1 MKQFYFIAVVA
12 LAFCVSAISPVT
24 AQQASSYETEDQ
36 PFSSYKD
43 FRVAVGGGY
52 AYRLGKIEET
62 SNPEIDDM
70 NKKLRNGYVIDAEA
84 QYFFRESWGVG
95 LNANL
100 CTASTSGSGFT
111 LPGLDQTIDSYDE
124 TQRCLYVGPA
134 FAARSESDR
143 FLLVTSIGIGP
154 LVFMDDITIDGV
166 EMSGNKTTV
175 GINAGFSGEYKMNNR
190 MGLGLKLS
198 YTMGTINSINF
209 EGQNIPSDEKIN
221 VSNLI
226 FTVFLSFR
234 SW

>member
-1 MKQFYFIAVVA
+1 MKQFYFIAVAAV
-12 LAFCVSAISPVT
+12 AFCASAISPVT
-24 AQQASSYETEDQ
+24 AQQASSYGTEDQ

-62 SNPEIDDM
+62 SDPEIDDM
-70 NKKLRNGYVIDAEA
+70 NKKLRNGFVIDVDA
-84 QYFFRESWGVG
+84 QYFFKESWGVG

-111 LPGLDQTIDSYDE
+111 LPGLNQTINSYEE

-134 FAARSESDR
+134 FAARSESDK

-154 LVFMDDITIDGV
+154 LVFLDDITIEGV
-166 EMSGNKTTV
+166 EGNGNKTTV
-175 GINAGFSGEYKMNNR
+175 GINAGVSGEYKMNNR

-209 EGQNIPSDEKIN
+209 EGQNISSDEKIN
-221 VSNLI
+221 VSNLMI
-226 FTVFLSFR
+226 TAFLSFR

>member
-62 SNPEIDDM
+62 SDPKIDDM
-70 NKKLRNGYVIDAEA
+70 NKKLRNGFVIDAEA

-111 LPGLDQTIDSYDE
+111 LPGQYQTINSYEE
-124 TQRCLYVGPA
+124 TPQCFYIGPA
-134 FAARSESDR
+134 FTVRSESDK
-143 FLLVTSIGIGP
+143 FLLVTSVGIGP
-154 LVFMDDITIDGV
+154 LFFMDNITIDGV
-166 EMSGNKTTV
+166 EVNGNKTTV
-175 GINAGFSGEYKMNNR
+175 GINAGFSGEYKMNNK

-198 YTMGTINSINF
+198 YTIGTINSINL

-221 VSNLI
+221 VSNLM

>member
-1 MKQFYFIAVVA
+1 MKHISHVIIFFTISFASIFLP
-12 LAFCVSAISPVT
+12 LA
-24 AQQASSYETEDQ
+24 AQQPSTQEMNQT
-36 PFSSYKD
+36 PSYKD
-43 FRVAVGGGY
+43 FRVSIGGGY

-62 SNPEIDDM
+62 SDPKIDDM

-100 CTASTSGSGFT
+100 CTAATSGSGFT

-124 TQRCLYVGPA
+124 TQRCFYIGPA

-143 FLLVTSIGIGP
+143 FLLVTSICIGP

-175 GINAGFSGEYKMNNR
+175 GINAGLSGEYKMNNR

-209 EGQNIPSDEKIN
+209 EGQNISSDEKIN
-221 VSNLI
+221 VSNLMI
-226 FTVFLSFR
+226 TAFLSFR

>member
-1 MKQFYFIAVVA
+1 MKQFYFIAVAAV
-12 LAFCVSAISPVT
+12 AFCASVISPVT
-24 AQQASSYETEDQ
+24 AQQASSYGTEDQ

-62 SNPEIDDM
+62 SDPEIDDM
-70 NKKLRNGYVIDAEA
+70 NKKLRNGFVIDVDA

-111 LPGLDQTIDSYDE
+111 LPGLDQTINSYEE

-134 FAARSESDR
+134 FAARSESDK

-154 LVFMDDITIDGV
+154 LVFLDDITIEGV
-166 EMSGNKTTV
+166 
-175 GINAGFSGEYKMNNR
+175 
-190 MGLGLKLS
+190 
-198 YTMGTINSINF
+198 
-209 EGQNIPSDEKIN
+209 
-221 VSNLI
+221 
-226 FTVFLSFR
+226 
-234 SW
+234 